1 MSKVRV
7 LHVLYESLPIISGST
22 IRSRDIL
29 DSQLNSVNIHPVVLT
44 SPFQSGESKLD
55 IINGVKTY
63 RYLGNKNET
72 ASENIRKNPIV
83 LLKKF
88 LRIFL
93 FTFRIIKVS
102 KLEEIDV
109 IHAHAMFFCAISSKM
124 AGLYLGKPVVYEV
137 RSLWE
142 ERGRLSRPFLTRIFV
157 WLENI
162 SLKVSNSVICINE
175 NLRRELIDRSNLK
188 KEIYIVPNAV
198 NFNQIKQASLN
209 ISGEL
214 TFGYIGTLSPIEG
227 LDLLLQAA
235 YDLKK
240 IGIEIKIKLFG
251 TGVYEDSLK
260 KMLIKL
266 NLNNVSLMGSISPVD
281 IHLAYRQVD
290 VIVNPRKKSKLS
302 DMVTPL
308 KPLEALAY
316 RKLLLVSDVGG
327 MKQLISQDDIVY
339 NFSADDKESLKN
351 TLVKVLNSSAKERM
365 KRIDNGY
372 NFVLK
377 NKNWTS
383 NAEKYYS
390 IYKNL

>member
-1 MSKVRV
+1 
-7 LHVLYESLPIISGST
+7 
-22 IRSRDIL
+22 
-29 DSQLNSVNIHPVVLT
+29 
-44 SPFQSGESKLD
+44 
-55 IINGVKTY
+55 
-63 RYLGNKNET
+63 
-72 ASENIRKNPIV
+72 
-83 LLKKF
+83 
-88 LRIFL
+88 
-93 FTFRIIKVS
+93 
-102 KLEEIDV
+102 
-109 IHAHAMFFCAISSKM
+109 M